1 MVTLLETEQFAT
13 WIAALRDTTA
23 RDRILVRLRRLV
35 RGNPGDVRPLG
46 EGVSELRIHWG
57 PGYRVYFVARGDELI
72 ILLGGGTK
80 QTQARDIREA
90 LRLARAI

>member
-1 MVTLLETEQFAT
+1 VVALLETEQFAV
-13 WIAALRDTTA
+13 WLAALRDTNA

-80 QTQARDIREA
+80 HTQARDIREA

>member
-1 MVTLLETEQFAT
+1 MVTLLETEQFVV
-13 WIAALRDTTA
+13 WLAALRDTKA
-23 RDRILVRLRRLV
+23 RDRILVRLRRLML
-35 RGNPGDVRPLG
+35 GNPGDVRPLG

-57 PGYRVYFVARGDELI
+57 PGYRVYFVTRGDHVI

-80 QTQARDIREA
+80 HTQARDIREA